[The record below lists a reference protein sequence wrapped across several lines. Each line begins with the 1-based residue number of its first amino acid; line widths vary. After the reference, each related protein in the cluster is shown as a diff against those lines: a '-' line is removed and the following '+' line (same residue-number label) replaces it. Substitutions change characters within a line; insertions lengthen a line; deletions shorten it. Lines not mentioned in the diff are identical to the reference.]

1 MTTLA
6 DRTIAVLRATHD
18 DLAAVVPG
26 LTDEQLAGPSGAAE
40 WTVAQV
46 LSHLGSGAEI
56 GLATLQTALAA
67 GPAAGPDFNQ
77 SVWDR
82 WNAMSP
88 REQADGFLDHDGRLV
103 AAFEALSAEQRTAVQ
118 VDPGRRLLPALPLAS
133 FAGMR
138 LNEAA
143 QHSWDVRV
151 AFDAAAAIPADAAA
165 VLAEHLAGGLS
176 FLPGFISKAD
186 ALAAPVVVDVEGS
199 GYGLV
204 VTDKAAV
211 VADPTDPTATFTGPL
226 EAAIRLVGGRLR
238 PANTPESVKVTGAV
252 TLDDLRRVFP
262 GY

>member
-6 DRTIAVLRATHD
+6 DRTIAALRTTHD
-18 DLAAVVPG
+18 DLAALVPG
-26 LTDEQLAGPSGAAE
+26 LTDEQLAGPSGASE

-56 GLATLQTALAA
+56 GLATLETALAA
-67 GPAAGPDFNQ
+67 GPAAEPGFNQ

-88 REQADGFLDHDGRLV
+88 HEQATNFLDHDGRLV
-103 AAFEALSAEQRTAVQ
+103 AAFETLTSERRMTAQ
-118 VDPGRRLLPALPLAS
+118 VDLGFLPEPLPLAS

-138 LNEAA
+138 LNESA

-151 AFDAAAAIPADAAA
+151 AFDPSAAIPADAAA
-165 VLAEHLAGGLS
+165 VLAEHLAGGLG
-176 FLPGFISKAD
+176 FLVGFIGKAD
-186 ALAAPVVVDVEGS
+186 ALAEPAVVDIEGS

-204 VTDKAAV
+204 VTDKVAV
-211 VADPTDPTATFTGPL
+211 VTEPADPTATFTGPL

-238 PANTPESVKVTGAV
+238 PANTPERVKVTGAV

>member
-6 DRTIAVLRATHD
+6 DRTIAALRATHD
-18 DLAAVVPG
+18 DLAALVSG
-26 LTDEQLAGPSGAAE
+26 LTDEQLAAPSGASE

-56 GLATLQTALAA
+56 GLATLESALAA
-67 GPAAGPDFNQ
+67 GPAAEPGVNE

-88 REQADGFLDHDGRLV
+88 REQATSFLDHGARLV
-103 AAFEALSAEQRTAVQ
+103 AAFETLTAEQRMTVR
-118 VDPGRRLLPALPLAS
+118 VDLGFLPEPLPLAS
-133 FAGMR
+133 LAGMR
-138 LNEAA
+138 LIESV

-151 AFDAAAAIPADAAA
+151 AFDPSAAIPADAAA
-165 VLAEHLAGGLS
+165 VLAEHLAGGLG
-176 FLPGFISKAD
+176 FLVGFIGKAD
-186 ALAAPVVVDVEGS
+186 ALAEPAVVDIEGS

-204 VTDKAAV
+204 VTDKVAV
-211 VADPTDPTATFTGPL
+211 VTEPADRTATFTGPL

-238 PANTPESVKVTGAV
+238 PANTPEGVKVTGAV
-252 TLDDLRRVFP
+252 SLDDLRRVFP

>member
-6 DRTIAVLRATHD
+6 DRTIAALRATHD
-18 DLAAVVPG
+18 DLAALVPG
-26 LTDEQLAGPSGAAE
+26 LTDEELTGPSGASE

-67 GPAAGPDFNQ
+67 GPAAEPGFNE

-88 REQADGFLDHDGRLV
+88 REQATNFLDHGGRLV
-103 AAFEALSAEQRTAVQ
+103 TAFETLTAEQRTTAQ
-118 VDPGRRLLPALPLAS
+118 VDLGFLPQPLTLAS
-133 FAGMR
+133 YAGMR
-138 LNEAA
+138 LNESA

-151 AFDAAAAIPADAAA
+151 AFDPAAAIRADVAA
-165 VLAEHLAGGLS
+165 VLAEHLTGGLG
-176 FLPGFISKAD
+176 FLVGFIGKAD
-186 ALAAPVVVDVEGS
+186 ALAESAVVDIEGS

-204 VTDKAAV
+204 VTDKVAV
-211 VADPTDPTATFTGPL
+211 VTEPADPTATFTGRL

-238 PANTPESVKVTGAV
+238 PTNTPESVKVTGAV

>member
-6 DRTIAVLRATHD
+6 DRSIAVLRATHD
-18 DLAAVVPG
+18 DLAALVPG
-26 LTDEQLAGPSGAAE
+26 LTDEQLTGPSGASE

-46 LSHLGSGAEI
+46 LSHMGSGAEI

-88 REQADGFLDHDGRLV
+88 REQATNYLDHDARLV
-103 AAFEALSAEQRTAVQ
+103 AAFEGLTAEQRSTGQ
-118 VDPGRRLLPALPLAS
+118 VDLGFLPEPLALAS

-151 AFDAAAAIPADAAA
+151 AFDPAAAIPADAAA

-176 FLPGFISKAD
+176 FLPGFIGKAD

-211 VADPTDPTATFTGPL
+211 VADPADPTATFTGPL

>member
-6 DRTIAVLRATHD
+6 DRSIAVLRATHD
-18 DLAAVVPG
+18 DLAALVPG
-26 LTDEQLAGPSGAAE
+26 LTDEQLTGPSGASE

-56 GLATLQTALAA
+56 GLATLQTALTA

-88 REQADGFLDHDGRLV
+88 REQATNYLDHDARLV
-103 AAFEALSAEQRTAVQ
+103 AAFEGLTAEQRSTGQ
-118 VDPGRRLLPALPLAS
+118 VDLGFLPEPLALAS

-176 FLPGFISKAD
+176 FLPGFIGKAD
-186 ALAAPVVVDVEGS
+186 ALAAPVVVDVDGS

-211 VADPTDPTATFTGPL
+211 VADPADPTATFTGPL

>member
-6 DRTIAVLRATHD
+6 DRSIAVLRATHD
-18 DLAAVVPG
+18 DLAALVPG
-26 LTDEQLAGPSGAAE
+26 LTDEQLTGPSGASE

-46 LSHLGSGAEI
+46 LSHMGSGAEI
-56 GLATLQTALAA
+56 GLATLQTAL
-67 GPAAGPDFNQ
+67 AAGPDFNQ

-88 REQADGFLDHDGRLV
+88 REQATNYLDHDARLV
-103 AAFEALSAEQRTAVQ
+103 AAFEGLTPEQRSTGQ
-118 VDPGRRLLPALPLAS
+118 VDLGFLPEPLSLAS

-151 AFDAAAAIPADAAA
+151 AFDPAAAIPANAAA

-176 FLPGFISKAD
+176 FLTGFIGKAD
-186 ALAAPVVVDVEGS
+186 ALAGPVVVDIEGS
-199 GYGLV
+199 GYGIAVIDKVAV
-204 VTDKAAV
+204 VTKPAE
-211 VADPTDPTATFTGPL
+211 PTATFTGPL

>member
-6 DRTIAVLRATHD
+6 DRSIAVLRATHD
-18 DLAAVVPG
+18 DLAALVPG
-26 LTDEQLAGPSGAAE
+26 LTDEQLTGPSGASE

-56 GLATLQTALAA
+56 GLATLGTALAA
-67 GPAAGPDFNQ
+67 GPAAEPGFNQ

-103 AAFEALSAEQRTAVQ
+103 AAFEALSAKQRSTGQ
-118 VDPGRRLLPALPLAS
+118 VDLGFLPEPLALAS

-176 FLPGFISKAD
+176 FLPGFIGKAD

-211 VADPTDPTATFTGPL
+211 VADPADPTATFTGPL

>member
-18 DLAAVVPG
+18 DLAALVPG
-26 LTDEQLAGPSGAAE
+26 LTDEQLAGPSGASE

-56 GLATLQTALAA
+56 GLATLETALAA
-67 GPAAGPDFNQ
+67 GPLAGPGFTE

-82 WNAMSP
+82 WNAMTP
-88 REQADGFLDHDGRLV
+88 REQATNFLDHDARLV
-103 AAFEALSAEQRTAVQ
+103 AAFEPLTPEQRTTAQ
-118 VDPGRRLLPALPLAS
+118 VDLGFLPEPLPLAS

-138 LNEAA
+138 LNESAL
-143 QHSWDVRV
+143 HSWDVRV
-151 AFDAAAAIPADAAA
+151 AFDPSAAIAADVAA
-165 VLAEHLAGGLS
+165 VLAEHLAGGLG
-176 FLPGFISKAD
+176 FLVGFIGKAD
-186 ALAAPVVVDVEGS
+186 ALPEPAVVDIEGS

-204 VTDKAAV
+204 VTDK
-211 VADPTDPTATFTGPL
+211 VALASAPADPTATFTGPL

-238 PANTPESVKVTGAV
+238 PPNTPEKVKVTGAV
-252 TLDDLRRVFP
+252 TLDDLRRAFP